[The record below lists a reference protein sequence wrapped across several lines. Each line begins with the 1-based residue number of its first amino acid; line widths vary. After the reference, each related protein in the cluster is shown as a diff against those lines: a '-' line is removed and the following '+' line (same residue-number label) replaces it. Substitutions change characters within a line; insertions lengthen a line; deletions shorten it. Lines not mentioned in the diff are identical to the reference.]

1 MKNKGDVKVKVSGLS
16 GKIKSSMALKL
27 NVRILLGLFFAFMTI
42 NIILFFISAG
52 IIIWQAESG
61 VVDILNSRELQEMLA
76 DGGEVFGY
84 QIEFVGGEIDYFVLP
99 GFIQGWLPISGHS
112 NGRAIN
118 TASLRGPI
126 SGLPVEQIEAISY
139 QIAISTETGYQLVSY
154 SIGYDLKFLLY
165 LVIMLLGGEL
175 FYISSRIRKNN
186 RMIRETLKPLS
197 DMAEKAKKLQAEI
210 ADLSSSTPDD
220 KIKDLAG
227 AISSIDAEKLDYQI
241 SIDGS
246 QDELKSL
253 AYAINDMLKRINQA
267 YQSQIR
273 FVSDA
278 SHELRTPI
286 SVIQGYAGIIDRWGK
301 HDEKTLQEAIDA
313 IKSETENMKMLV
325 EHLLF
330 LARGDNEAIQL
341 NKKRFDCTNLIKEI
355 ISETTLIDQEHNIIT
370 ELESSAFV
378 EADEQLIKQAIRI
391 LVDNSL
397 KYTEPGQ
404 EVRLKVFNN
413 DEGIVIQVQDN
424 GIGIAPEDLPNIFN
438 RFYRSDESRA
448 RKTGGTGLG
457 LAIAK
462 WIIERHGGYFEVLS
476 RQNIGTRINIILPIS
491 NKE

>member
-1 MKNKGDVKVKVSGLS
+1 MKNKTSPKRKVSGLS
-16 GKIKSSMALKL
+16 DKIRSSMVLKL
-27 NVRILLGLFFAFMTI
+27 NVKMLIGLFSAFMAI
-42 NIILFFISAG
+42 NIFLLLISFG

-61 VVDILNSRELQEMLA
+61 VVELINNFELQELA
-76 DGGEVFGY
+76 TGGEEIFGY
-84 QIEFVGGEIDYFVLP
+84 QIELVDREIDLFILP
-99 GFIQGWLPISGHS
+99 GFIQGWLPVTGYSNSRTIDIS
-112 NGRAIN
+112 
-118 TASLRGPI
+118 SLRASEPGP
-126 SGLPVEQIEAISY
+126 LVEQIESINY
-139 QIAISTETGYQLVSY
+139 QIAIPVETGYQLISY
-154 SIGYDLKFLLY
+154 SIGNDIKLLLY
-165 LVIMLLGGEL
+165 LVLLL
-175 FYISSRIRKNN
+175 FVSQLLYVVGRIRKNN
-186 RMIRETLKPLS
+186 RMIKGTLKPLS
-197 DMAEKAKKLQAEI
+197 DMAERAKKLQAEI
-210 ADLSSSTPDD
+210 ADLSSATPDE

-227 AISSIDAEKLDYQI
+227 AISSIDAERLDYQI
-241 SIDGS
+241 SVDGS

-286 SVIQGYAGIIDRWGK
+286 SVIQGYAGMIDRWGK

-341 NKKRFDCTNLIKEI
+341 NKKRFDCTDLVSEI
-355 ISETTLIDQEHNIIT
+355 ISETTIIDEEHNIIT
-370 ELESSAFV
+370 DLESSV
-378 EADEQLIKQAIRI
+378 IIEADEQLIKQAIRI

-404 EVRLKVFNN
+404 EVRLKVFRKNQ
-413 DEGIVIQVQDN
+413 EAVIQVQDN

-462 WIIERHGGYFEVLS
+462 WIIERHGGHFEVLS
-476 RQNIGTRINIILPIS
+476 RLNLGTRINIILPLDCS
-491 NKE
+491 K

>member
-1 MKNKGDVKVKVSGLS
+1 
-16 GKIKSSMALKL
+16 MALKL
-27 NVRILLGLFFAFMTI
+27 NVKMLISLFSAFMAINILLL
-42 NIILFFISAG
+42 LISFG
-52 IIIWQAESG
+52 IIIWQAEIG
-61 VVDILNSRELQEMLA
+61 AVDILNNDELQEIA
-76 DGGEVFGY
+76 AGGGEVFGY
-84 QIEFVGGEIDYFVLP
+84 QIELIDSEIDFFVMP
-99 GFIQGWLPISGHS
+99 GFIQSRFPVTGYS
-112 NGRAIN
+112 NGRSIDAS
-118 TASLRGPI
+118 SLRGPI
-126 SGLPVEQIEAISY
+126 SGLPVEQIESIRY
-139 QIAISTETGYQLVSY
+139 QIAIPAEIGYQLVSY
-154 SIGYDLKFLLY
+154 SIGNDIKLLLY
-165 LVIMLLGGEL
+165 LILILLTGQL
-175 FYISSRIRKNN
+175 LYILGRIRKNN
-186 RMIRETLKPLS
+186 RMIRETLRPLS

-210 ADLSSSTPDD
+210 ADLNSSTPDD

-241 SIDGS
+241 SVDGS

-301 HDEKTLQEAIDA
+301 HDEKTLQEAINA

-341 NKKRFDCTNLIKEI
+341 NKKRFDCSDLVEEI
-355 ISETTLIDQEHNIIT
+355 ISETAIIDQEHNIIT
-370 ELESSAFV
+370 DLESSAFIK
-378 EADEQLIKQAIRI
+378 ADEQLIKQAIRI

-397 KYTEPGQ
+397 KYTEAGQ
-404 EVRLKVFNN
+404 EVSLKVFKNN
-413 DEGIVIQVQDN
+413 EGVVIQVQDN
-424 GIGIAPEDLPNIFN
+424 GIGISPEDLPNIFN

-462 WIIERHGGYFEVLS
+462 WIVERHNGHFEVLS
-476 RQNIGTRINIILPIS
+476 RLNIGTRINIILPAS
-491 NKE
+491 KKE

>member
-1 MKNKGDVKVKVSGLS
+1 MKNNLS
-16 GKIKSSMALKL
+16 RKSRSLTLSDKIRSSMALKL
-27 NVRILLGLFFAFMTI
+27 NFKMLIGLFFAFMVI
-42 NIILFFISAG
+42 NILLILIATG
-52 IIIWQAESG
+52 IIVWQAENG
-61 VVDILNSRELQEMLA
+61 AVDILNSVELQQITA
-76 DGGEVFGY
+76 GGGEFFGY
-84 QIEFVGGEIDYFVLP
+84 QIELIDRDIDFFVMPD
-99 GFIQGWLPISGHS
+99 FIQGWLPVAGFD
-112 NGRAIN
+112 NGRSIDAS
-118 TASLRGPI
+118 SLRGPI
-126 SGLPVEQIEAISY
+126 SGLPVEQIESISY
-139 QIAISTETGYQLVSY
+139 QIAIPYETGYQLVSY
-154 SIGYDLKFLLY
+154 SIGHDIKLLLY
-165 LVIMLLGGEL
+165 LVLLL
-175 FYISSRIRKNN
+175 FVSQLLYILGRIRKNN

-197 DMAEKAKKLQAEI
+197 DMAEKTKKLQAEI
-210 ADLSSSTPDD
+210 ADLSSSTSDD

-241 SIDGS
+241 SVDGS

-253 AYAINDMLKRINQA
+253 AYAINDMLRRINQA

-341 NKKRFDCTNLIKEI
+341 NKKRFDCSDLVEEI
-355 ISETTLIDQEHNIIT
+355 IAETAIIDQEHKIIT
-370 ELESSAFV
+370 DLERSVFI

-397 KYTEPGQ
+397 KYTESGQ
-404 EVRLKVFNN
+404 EVRLKVFKN
-413 DEGIVIQVQDN
+413 DQGVVIQVQDN
-424 GIGIAPEDLPNIFN
+424 GIGIAPEDIPNIFN
-438 RFYRSDESRA
+438 RFYRSDESRT
-448 RKTGGTGLG
+448 RKSGGTGLG

-462 WIIERHGGYFEVLS
+462 WIIERHGGHFEVLS
-476 RQNIGTRINIILPIS
+476 RLNIGTRINIILPFDS
-491 NKE
+491 DK

>member
-1 MKNKGDVKVKVSGLS
+1 MKNKTAFKNKVSGLS
-16 GKIKSSMALKL
+16 DKIRSSMVLKL
-27 NVRILLGLFFAFMTI
+27 NVKMLIGLFSAFMAINILLL
-42 NIILFFISAG
+42 LISVG

-61 VVDILNSRELQEMLA
+61 AAELLNNNELQELA
-76 DGGEVFGY
+76 VGGEEVFGY
-84 QIEFVGGEIDYFVLP
+84 QIAMNDGEIDFFILP
-99 GFIQGWLPISGHS
+99 GFIQNWLPLTGSI
-112 NGRAIN
+112 NGRNLDIS
-118 TASLRGPI
+118 SLRDSNPEP
-126 SGLPVEQIEAISY
+126 LVEQIEAISY
-139 QIAISTETGYQLVSY
+139 QLFIPAETGYQLISY
-154 SIGYDLKFLLY
+154 SIGNNLKLLLY
-165 LVIMLLGGEL
+165 LVLLL
-175 FYISSRIRKNN
+175 FASQLLYLAGRIRKNN

-197 DMAEKAKKLQAEI
+197 DMAERAKKLQTEI
-210 ADLSSSTPDD
+210 ADLSSATPDE

-241 SIDGS
+241 SVDGS

-301 HDEKTLQEAIDA
+301 HDEKTLEEAIAA
-313 IKSETENMKMLV
+313 IKSETENMKILV

-341 NKKRFDCTNLIKEI
+341 NKERFDCSKLVNEI
-355 ISETTLIDQEHNIIT
+355 IAETTIINQEHNIIT
-370 ELESSAFV
+370 DLERSIFI
-378 EADEQLIKQAIRI
+378 EADKQLIKQAVRI

-397 KYTEPGQ
+397 KYSEPGH
-404 EVRLKVFNN
+404 EVRLKVFKEN
-413 DEGIVIQVQDN
+413 EEVLIQVQDN

-462 WIIERHGGYFEVLS
+462 WIIERHGGHFEVLS
-476 RQNIGTRINIILPIS
+476 RLNLGTRINIILPMK
-491 NKE
+491 NN

>member
-1 MKNKGDVKVKVSGLS
+1 MKNRTSTKSKVSGLS
-16 GKIKSSMALKL
+16 NKIRSSMVLKL
-27 NVRILLGLFFAFMTI
+27 NVKMLIGLFSAFIAINILLL
-42 NIILFFISAG
+42 LISSG

-61 VVDILNSRELQEMLA
+61 AVELLNNFELQELA
-76 DGGEVFGY
+76 ASGEEIFGY
-84 QIEFVGGEIDYFVLP
+84 QIEMIEREVDLFVLP
-99 GFIQGWLPISGHS
+99 GFIQNWLPVTGYS
-112 NGRAIN
+112 NSRSID
-118 TASLRGPI
+118 I
-126 SGLPVEQIEAISY
+126 SGLRGSEPAPLVEQIESISY
-139 QIAISTETGYQLVSY
+139 QIAIPVETGYQLIIY
-154 SIGYDLKFLLY
+154 SIGSDIKLLLY
-165 LVIMLLGGEL
+165 LVLLL
-175 FYISSRIRKNN
+175 FASQLLYLVGRIRKNN
-186 RMIRETLKPLS
+186 RIIRGTLKPLS

-210 ADLSSSTPDD
+210 ADLSSATPDE

-227 AISSIDAEKLDYQI
+227 AISSIDAEKLDYQL
-241 SIDGS
+241 SVDGS

-341 NKKRFDCTNLIKEI
+341 TKIRFDCSDLVSEI
-355 ISETTLIDQEHNIIT
+355 ISETAIIDQDHNIIT
-370 ELESSAFV
+370 DLESPCFV

-391 LVDNSL
+391 LIDNSL
-397 KYTEPGQ
+397 KYTESGQ
-404 EVRLKVFNN
+404 EVSLKVFKN
-413 DEGIVIQVQDN
+413 DEGVIIQVQDN
-424 GIGIAPEDLPNIFN
+424 GIGIAPDELPNIFN

-462 WIIERHGGYFEVLS
+462 WIIERHGGHFEVLS
-476 RQNIGTRINIILPIS
+476 RVNIGTRINIVLPAVS
-491 NKE
+491 RK